1 VPNADGD
8 LAVAMVERQTMLKQF
23 PDAQR
28 TGLRFSDGAWSDPV
42 AAIDVD
48 KLSDHLLAEKI
59 LAARDARNGDI
70 DAA

>member
-1 VPNADGD
+1 MPSCSATCGHAD
-8 LAVAMVERQTMLKQF
+8 
-23 PDAQR
+23 
-28 TGLRFSDGAWSDPV
+28 RFSDGAWSDPV

-48 KLSDHLLAEKI
+48 KLSDHLLTEKI